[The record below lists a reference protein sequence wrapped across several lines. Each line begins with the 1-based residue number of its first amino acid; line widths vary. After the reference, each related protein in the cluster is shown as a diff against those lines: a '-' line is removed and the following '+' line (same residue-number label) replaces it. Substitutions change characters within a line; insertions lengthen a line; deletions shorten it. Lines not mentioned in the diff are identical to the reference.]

1 MKYLYYDKL
10 DNKIGIV
17 IFVSDEI
24 KEYMGNDYIL
34 TDEEIDFESNTVK
47 INLETKDLIIEE
59 TKASLS
65 ETEQLEQRISDLEV
79 AYAESL

>member
-65 ETEQLEQRISDLEV
+65 ETEQLEQRISDVEL
-79 AYAESL
+79 A